1 MPVTD
6 ASSSD
11 EPGPQRWSQTDYL
24 LADIFDLKLAIH
36 SSGPAEPYPR
46 PKRRKRRASPERVA
60 ELRARTGRR

>member
-6 ASSSD
+6 SSSSD

-24 LADIFDLKLAIH
+24 LADVFDLTLAIH
-36 SSGPAEPYPR
+36 SKDPAEPYPR